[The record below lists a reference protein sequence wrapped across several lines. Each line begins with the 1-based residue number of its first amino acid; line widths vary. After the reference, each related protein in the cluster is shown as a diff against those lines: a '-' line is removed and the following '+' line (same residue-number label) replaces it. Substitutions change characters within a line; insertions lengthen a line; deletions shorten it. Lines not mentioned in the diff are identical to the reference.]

1 MECWLYARGFM
12 RLHTFSV
19 SSRCTHFCK
28 ACACTVLHC
37 VFLWGSMSATAEW
50 LLSYSLWILAVRTR
64 AFMHFC
70 ALKRRTSWITT
81 HPHPQGRIPRHWR
94 KGMCRAHPAHRAH
107 CRCRLAPNCSHLGRN
122 HRARSTW
129 CVESLNMGNRNL
141 GSKEMQI
148 LPLEWALCKP
158 FLCTLPWP
166 AV

>member
-1 MECWLYARGFM
+1 MLTVCQGLYEASYLLSFFS
-12 RLHTFSV
+12 LYTFLQGLRMHSV
-19 SSRCTHFCK
+19 ALCFPVRQHVC
-28 ACACTVLHC
+28 HC
-37 VFLWGSMSATAEW
+37 REW

-141 GSKEMQI
+141 GSKEIQI

-158 FLCTLPWP
+158 FLCTPPRP